1 MRRSLAAAALAA
13 LVVAAAASAQPA
25 GKLVVRTTDAGRVLA
40 DGRGHT
46 LYLFTVDK
54 GKTSSCYGAC
64 AAAWPPFLARGK
76 TVAGAGVKAKLLGT
90 TKRKDG
96 KLQVTYAG
104 HPLYFYAAD
113 TRAGETAGQGV
124 ESTWYVVAPSGKRI
138 TAMPS
143 AGSGGTTTTPPGDGG
158 GYGGY
163 GP

>member
-1 MRRSLAAAALAA
+1 MDMRRSLAAAALAA
-13 LVVAAAASAQPA
+13 LVVAAAASAHST
-25 GKLVVRTTDAGRVLA
+25 GKLVVRTTDVGRVLA

-54 GKTSSCYGAC
+54 AKKSSCYGAC
-64 AAAWPPFLARGK
+64 AAAWPPLLARGK
-76 TVAGAGVKAKLLGT
+76 TVAGAGVKAALLGT

-104 HPLYFYAAD
+104 HPLYFFAQD
-113 TRAGETAGQGV
+113 GSAGETAGQGMN
-124 ESTWYVVAPSGKRI
+124 STWYVVAASGKRI
-138 TAMPS
+138 TTMPS
-143 AGSGGTTTTPPGDGG
+143 TGGGATTTTPPGS

>member
-13 LVVAAAASAQPA
+13 LVVAAAASAHSG
-25 GKLVVRTTDAGRVLA
+25 GKLVVRTTDVGRVLA

-54 GKTSSCYGAC
+54 AKKSSCYGAC

-76 TVAGAGVKAKLLGT
+76 TVAGAGVKAALLGT
-90 TKRKDG
+90 TMRKDG

-104 HPLYFYAAD
+104 HPLYFFAQD
-113 TRAGETAGQGV
+113 TAGETAGQGMN
-124 ESTWYVVAPSGKRI
+124 STWYVVAASGKRI
-138 TAMPS
+138 TTMPS
-143 AGSGGTTTTPPGDGG
+143 TGGGATTTTPPGS